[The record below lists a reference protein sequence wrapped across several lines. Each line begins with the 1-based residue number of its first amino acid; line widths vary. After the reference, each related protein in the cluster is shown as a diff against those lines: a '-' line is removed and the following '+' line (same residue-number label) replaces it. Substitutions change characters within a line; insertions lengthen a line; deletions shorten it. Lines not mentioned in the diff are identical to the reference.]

1 MHLSVPSLYLSVLT
15 VSTDSNS
22 WPVLPQVCVSTD
34 RNIGCTAVTA
44 KTPGPASRKALRW
57 EEHKERTRRQ
67 LADSAR
73 ELFAERGYDA
83 TSTADIAA
91 AAGVTERTLFRYFPN
106 KIALLLDEII
116 SQLPEMF
123 QLIRE
128 RPADEAPY
136 QAVCE
141 GIIEFGTRRRDL
153 IFRLFGRHP
162 VPEVPPAQRQRTL
175 IGIEDALTEVLRQRY
190 ARPAEDQIT
199 PAVWARASIGALRTA
214 LAVTAGHPPADEAP
228 GTPIADT
235 VRACFAALE
244 DQYPPSLATSQPI
257 SSSQPR

>member
-1 MHLSVPSLYLSVLT
+1 M
-15 VSTDSNS
+15 
-22 WPVLPQVCVSTD
+22 
-34 RNIGCTAVTA
+34 AA

-57 EEHKERTRRQ
+57 AEHKERTRRQ
-67 LADSAR
+67 LVASAR

-106 KIALLLDEII
+106 KIALVLDEVIT
-116 SQLPEMF
+116 QLPEMF
-123 QLIRE
+123 QLISE

-136 QAVCE
+136 QAVRE
-141 GIIEFGTRRRDL
+141 GIIEFGMRRRDL
-153 IFRLFGRHP
+153 LFRLFMGGP
-162 VPEVPPAQRQRTL
+162 AAPELPLGQLPLGHLPLGERQRTL

-190 ARPAEDQIT
+190 ALPAEDQIT

-214 LAVTAGHPPADEAP
+214 LAVTARNPPAAGTP
-228 GTPIADT
+228 GSPIADT

-244 DQYPPSLATSQPI
+244 DQHRASLASSRPI
-257 SSSQPR
+257 

>member
-1 MHLSVPSLYLSVLT
+1 M
-15 VSTDSNS
+15 
-22 WPVLPQVCVSTD
+22 
-34 RNIGCTAVTA
+34 AA
-44 KTPGPASRKALRW
+44 KTPRPASRKALRW
-57 EEHKERTRRQ
+57 EKHKERTRRQ
-67 LADSAR
+67 LAVSAR

-106 KIALLLDEII
+106 KITLVLDEII
-116 SQLPEMF
+116 TQLPEMF

-136 QAVCE
+136 QAVRE
-141 GIIEFGTRRRDL
+141 GIIEFGMRRRDL
-153 IFRLFGRHP
+153 LFRLFMGGP
-162 VPEVPPAQRQRTL
+162 AAPELPLGERQRTL

-190 ARPAEDQIT
+190 ALPAEDQIT

-214 LAVTAGHPPADEAP
+214 LAVTARNPPADGAP

-244 DQYPPSLATSQPI
+244 DQHRASL
-257 SSSQPR
+257 

>member
-1 MHLSVPSLYLSVLT
+1 M
-15 VSTDSNS
+15 
-22 WPVLPQVCVSTD
+22 
-34 RNIGCTAVTA
+34 AA

-67 LADSAR
+67 LVVSAR

-106 KIALLLDEII
+106 KITLVLDEVIT
-116 SQLPEMF
+116 QLPEMF

-136 QAVCE
+136 QAVRE
-141 GIIEFGTRRRDL
+141 GIIEFGMRRRDL
-153 IFRLFGRHP
+153 LFRLFMGGP
-162 VPEVPPAQRQRTL
+162 AAPELPLGQLPPGHLPLGHLPLGERQRTL

-190 ARPAEDQIT
+190 ALPAEDQIT

-214 LAVTAGHPPADEAP
+214 LAVTARNPPADGAP
-228 GTPIADT
+228 GSPIADT

-244 DQYPPSLATSQPI
+244 DQHRASL
-257 SSSQPR
+257 